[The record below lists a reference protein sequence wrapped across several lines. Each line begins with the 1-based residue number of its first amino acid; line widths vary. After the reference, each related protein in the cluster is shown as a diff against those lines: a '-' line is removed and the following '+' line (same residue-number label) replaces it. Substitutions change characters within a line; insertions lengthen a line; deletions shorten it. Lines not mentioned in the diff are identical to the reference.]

1 MSSRQTPKILDPL
14 RYVPPGVLPWSLTV
28 LTLFTLLCT
37 LTAGWLAFHLSL
49 RLQLWNLC
57 EKELT
62 ITFSRW
68 YLLSHTPVDR
78 WPLIEGAV
86 MAPFSQVVAPAL
98 VPFWG
103 AIAVMLGV
111 VAYHYGYFI
120 RESRSIYLMA
130 RLPSR
135 WERHRRAWTLPILGI
150 LLCLLAALL
159 FTLLCYAVYL
169 DRTPAQCLPPQQWE
183 SLWR

>member
-28 LTLFTLLCT
+28 LILFTLLGA
-37 LTAGWLAFHLSL
+37 LTAGGVVFHLSL
-49 RLQLWNLC
+49 RLRLWALYG
-57 EKELT
+57 LYDVSPAWLGHVPADGWT
-62 ITFSRW
+62 
-68 YLLSHTPVDR
+68 VV
-78 WPLIEGAV
+78 EGAV
-86 MAPFSQVVAPAL
+86 MAPFSQVVSPAL
-98 VPFWG
+98 FPFWG

-111 VAYHYGYFI
+111 VVYHYAYFT

-135 WERHRRAWTLPILGI
+135 WERHRRAWTLPILGM

-169 DRTPAQCLPPQQWE
+169 DKTPAQCLPPQ
-183 SLWR
+183 